1 MDPIADT
8 TIAHGSGEWAVSS
21 TTGPLQTGLSSDNLT
36 DAERDRE
43 AQAEEAGR
51 GPGRGGI
58 AVGGVVLALL
68 FAAAIYYGIHSRAD
82 AQHDLN
88 AATQRAAVP
97 TVTVE
102 HPVTGSKAQEVV
114 LPGNTQAFIDTSI
127 YARTNG
133 YLKQWFVDI
142 GARVHKGELLAIID
156 APELDQQLQQAQADL
171 KSAQANQ
178 NLAETTNVR
187 WQGLVAKHAVS
198 QQEADQVASDL
209 LAKQALSAAS
219 EANVRRLKEL
229 QGYERVIA
237 PFDGVIT
244 ARNTDVGALINAGSS
259 AEPHELFHLDQ
270 VGILRVFVS
279 VPEVYADVVRDR
291 EVVDITSDS
300 DLSHVF
306 HGTITR
312 NSNAINQTTRTLNVE
327 VDVDNTTG
335 GLLPGAYVFVH
346 MKLPAA
352 ANTVTIPSNTLLF
365 RSEGLRVGVVRN
377 GRVVLTPI
385 TIGHDY
391 GNTVEVTSGLSAND
405 QVILDPSDSLASGM
419 QVEVGSVA
427 EPKPAAPAVA
437 AAKGKDR

>member
-1 MDPIADT
+1 MEPRVDGT
-8 TIAHGSGEWAVSS
+8 TKVSSAGEWSVTSTALPVPGSGALA
-21 TTGPLQTGLSSDNLT
+21 GDNLS
-36 DAERDRE
+36 DAERTRAE
-43 AQAEEAGR
+43 ADSGDG
-51 GPGRGGI
+51 GPSRSTLLIGGL
-58 AVGGVVLALL
+58 VLALL
-68 FAAAIYYGIHSRAD
+68 LAAAIYFGIRAR
-82 AQHDLN
+82 QNSQQKLN
-88 AATQRAAVP
+88 TATQRAAIA
-97 TVTVE
+97 TVTVA
-102 HPVTGSKAQEVV
+102 HPTVGSKAQEVV
-114 LPGNTQAFIDTSI
+114 LPGNTQAYIDTSI

-133 YLKQWFVDI
+133 YLKQWFIDI
-142 GARVHKGELLAIID
+142 GAHVKKGELLAIID
-156 APELDQQLQQAQADL
+156 APELDQQLQQAEADL

-209 LAKQALSAAS
+209 LAKQALTAAS

-229 QGYERVIA
+229 QGYERVVA

-300 DLSHVF
+300 DPNHIF

-312 NSNAINQTTRTLNVE
+312 NSNAISQTTRTLNVE
-327 VDVDNTTG
+327 VDVDNSSG

-346 MKLPAA
+346 MKLPAG
-352 ANTVTIPSNTLLF
+352 ANTVTIPSNALLF

-377 GRVVLTPI
+377 GRVQLTPL

-391 GNTVEVTSGLSAND
+391 GNTVEVTSGLNPND
-405 QVILDPSDSLASGM
+405 AVILDPSDSLASGM
-419 QVEVGSVA
+419 EVEVGSVA
-427 EPKPAAPAVA
+427 GKD
-437 AAKGKDR
+437 AAK

>member
-1 MDPIADT
+1 MEPTTLDT
-8 TIAHGSGEWAVSS
+8 TIAQGSAEWAVSS
-21 TTGPLQTGLSSDNLT
+21 TTPPTPGALSGDAISDP
-36 DAERDRE
+36 ERSRDR
-43 AQAEEAGR
+43 QAEGDG
-51 GPGRGGI
+51 GPGRGSMLI
-58 AVGGVVLALL
+58 GGLVLALL
-68 FAAAIYYGIHSRAD
+68 LAAAIYYGIHSRTD
-82 AQHDLN
+82 AQHELN

-97 TVTVE
+97 TVTVA
-102 HPVTGSKAQEVV
+102 HPVSGSKAQEVV

-156 APELDQQLQQAQADL
+156 APELDQQLQQAEADL

-209 LAKQALSAAS
+209 LAKQALTAAS

-270 VGILRVFVS
+270 VGNLRVFVS

-300 DLSHVF
+300 DLNHVF
-306 HGTITR
+306 HGTIVR
-312 NSNAINQTTRTLNVE
+312 NSNSISQTTRTLNVE
-327 VDVDNTTG
+327 VDVDNSSG

-377 GRVVLTPI
+377 GHVVLTPI

-391 GNTVEVTSGLSAND
+391 GNTVEVTSGLSPND
-405 QVILDPSDSLASGM
+405 AVILDPSDSLASGM
-419 QVEVGSVA
+419 PVDVA
-427 EPKPAAPAVA
+427 SAS
-437 AAKGKDR
+437 GKDSGK